1 MSLDRGGRTSIKP
14 GFEVIMSNQDKLFD
28 IHKKKQAAKNR
39 LNEAIRD
46 LEKLGIDI
54 EGKCCGQDSSRY
66 SEELITA
73 FKKYIDAKN
82 NLSTFP

>member
-1 MSLDRGGRTSIKP
+1 
-14 GFEVIMSNQDKLFD
+14 MSNQDKLFD

-46 LEKLGIDI
+46 LENLGIDI
-54 EGKCCGQDSSRY
+54 EGKCRGQDSSCY